1 MPKAN
6 NEELEGITLKVY
18 MYVVNKKKPVGTRE
32 VTRGLNLSSPS
43 VAYRHLEKLEEL
55 DLLQKD
61 QFGEYTLKR
70 KATLHGYMWIGRHL
84 IPKMFAYS
92 IVFALILIVEL
103 IVLALHFTVENY
115 EFKVFFLLLILI
127 TGLAMSVFIIE
138 ALIQHRRFV
147 QESKIKD

>member
-1 MPKAN
+1 MPKTI
-6 NEELEGITLKVY
+6 NEELEGITLKIY

-70 KATLHGYMWIGRHL
+70 KATLHGYMWVSRHL
-84 IPKMFAYS
+84 IPKMFVYS
-92 IVFALILIVEL
+92 IVFASILIVEL
-103 IVLALHFTVENY
+103 TTLALHFTVENF

-127 TGLAMSVFIIE
+127 TGLSMAVFIIE
-138 ALIQHRRFV
+138 TLIQRRRSG
-147 QESKIKD
+147 QESKIRE